1 MFVMIELSYI
11 LSQHL
16 PLQVEVSLETLS
28 NQWSHDHINRM
39 LNISATFPPGS
50 PQLHSFHG
58 PHYSAENIFR
68 TILKCQKAVIHLH
81 IIQLKI
87 YLELS

>member
-58 PHYSAENIFR
+58 PHYSAEFIFR
-68 TILKCQKAVIHLH
+68 VFLKCQKGVIPWTA
-81 IIQLKI
+81 
-87 YLELS
+87 